1 MSQTMTKPAP
11 SPNKKPL
18 TYWYTQVASFANKW
32 QSPFLLFI
40 RLYIGYQCIISG
52 WAHLHSIPGTAKFF
66 ASLHIPFPE
75 LNVVVSATAE
85 MFCGAL
91 FIVGFAS
98 RPAALILTF
107 NFVVA
112 MLTVQLSNFN
122 SSFAKLGSQIWK
134 DQSPILGDT
143 AFPFLATAIIVLIFG
158 PGWLSIDGVIR
169 LLNRK
174 K

>member
-1 MSQTMTKPAP
+1 MTQTQAKPAP
-11 SPNKKPL
+11 SASKKPL
-18 TYWYTQVASFANKW
+18 TYWYTHAANFANKW

-52 WAHLHSIPGTAKFF
+52 WAHLHHIPETAKFF

-75 LNVVVSATAE
+75 LNVIVSATTE
-85 MFCGAL
+85 MFGGAL
-91 FIVGFAS
+91 LIVGFAS
-98 RPAALILTF
+98 RPISLILTF
-107 NFVVA
+107 NFIVA
-112 MLTVQLSNFN
+112 ILTVELSNYHFSWN
-122 SSFAKLGSQIWK
+122 ELGAQIWK

-143 AFPFLATAIIVLIFG
+143 AFPFLATTIIILVFG
-158 PGWLSIDGVIR
+158 PGWLSLDGMIR